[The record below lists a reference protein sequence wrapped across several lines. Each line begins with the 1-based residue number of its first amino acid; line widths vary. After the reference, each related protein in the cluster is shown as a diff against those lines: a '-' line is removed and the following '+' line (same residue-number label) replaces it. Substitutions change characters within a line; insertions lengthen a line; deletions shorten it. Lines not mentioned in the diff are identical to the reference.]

1 MFSILTTNYFY
12 IRLILRNLQFDNNQF
27 NTTNNDNFQ
36 KQQLRDLYIYI
47 GILIGLILII
57 LGGYALYRKCVEKKA
72 TEEIEREYQILMNNL
87 FNSYTSRISSSQSDR
102 RPQSC
107 NVINQ
112 NNIPSINNDL
122 SSNRVDLTHEE
133 RMENIRKR
141 FGNSILIKCL
151 LKKQI
156 EQISYNKNFCEEFGD
171 ICTICMDNFAQ
182 NILISKTPCEHIFHK
197 NCFDRYLK
205 GIKKKDKLICPN
217 CNQNL
222 LVNKKFLK
230 LRAKKNDKIEVKKKV
245 IHKKEDKEM
254 SIFSNNNNNNNH
266 KNSMDT
272 NKNDEF
278 SDDNNEIIFIVKKKR
293 KNNNNI
299 KITNVKEINNN
310 NIFDPLQIN
319 IKENETNSEK
329 EKSKSISF
337 EDNKEKEKE
346 NEKGKEVNI
355 INIEDD
361 KNKIRKKIYLNKLE
375 VKDINLL
382 NNLKNTINNSKQPTL
397 FNRNNNNKTN
407 LSEVGSERD
416 YIISTFAKK
425 GN

>member
-1 MFSILTTNYFY
+1 MNISINF
-12 IRLILRNLQFDNNQF
+12 INVLILRHLNQF
-27 NTTNNDNFQ
+27 NVTNNENFQ

-47 GILIGLILII
+47 AILIGLILVII
-57 LGGYALYRKCVEKKA
+57 GSYALYKKCVEKKA
-72 TEEIEREYQILMNNL
+72 TEEIEREYQLLMNNL
-87 FNSYTSRISSSQSDR
+87 FNSYTSGISSSQSDP

-107 NVINQ
+107 NVMNQ

-156 EQISYNKNFCEEFGD
+156 EQINYNKNICEEFGD
-171 ICTICMDNFAQ
+171 VCTICMDNFVQ

-205 GIKKKDKLICPN
+205 SIKKKDKLVCPN

-230 LRAKKNDKIEVKKKV
+230 LRAKKSDKIEIKKKI

-254 SIFSNNNNNNNH
+254 AIFSNNNNNNNH

-272 NKNDEF
+272 NKNDDF
-278 SDDNNEIIFIVKKKR
+278 SDENNEIIFIVKKKR
-293 KNNNNI
+293 KNKDI
-299 KITNVKEINNN
+299 KITNIKDINNN
-310 NIFDPLQIN
+310 NIYDPLRAN
-319 IKENETNSEK
+319 IKENETNAEK
-329 EKSKSISF
+329 EKSKSISL
-337 EDNKEKEKE
+337 ENKEKEKE
-346 NEKGKEVNI
+346 KEKEANN

-361 KNKIRKKIYLNKLE
+361 KNKIRKKIYLNNFE
-375 VKDINLL
+375 VKDNNLL
-382 NNLKNTINNSKQPTL
+382 NNLKNTVNNNQQQII
-397 FNRNNNNKTN
+397 FNKNNNNKTN
-407 LSEVGSERD
+407 ISEAGSERD
-416 YIISTFAKK
+416 HIISTFLKK
-425 GN
+425 EK

>member
-1 MFSILTTNYFY
+1 MNISINF
-12 IRLILRNLQFDNNQF
+12 INVLILRHLDQF
-27 NTTNNDNFQ
+27 NVTNNENFQ

-47 GILIGLILII
+47 AILIGLILVII
-57 LGGYALYRKCVEKKA
+57 GSYALYKKCVEKKA
-72 TEEIEREYQILMNNL
+72 TEEIEREYQLLMNNL
-87 FNSYTSRISSSQSDR
+87 FNSYTSGISSSQSDP

-107 NVINQ
+107 NVMNQ

-156 EQISYNKNFCEEFGD
+156 EQINYNKNICEEFGD
-171 ICTICMDNFAQ
+171 VCTICMDNFVQ

-205 GIKKKDKLICPN
+205 SIKKKDKLVCPN

-230 LRAKKNDKIEVKKKV
+230 LRAKKSDKIEIKKKI

-254 SIFSNNNNNNNH
+254 AIFSNNNNNNNH

-272 NKNDEF
+272 NKNDDF
-278 SDDNNEIIFIVKKKR
+278 SDENNEIIFIVKKKR
-293 KNNNNI
+293 KNKDI
-299 KITNVKEINNN
+299 KITNIKDINNN
-310 NIFDPLQIN
+310 NIYDPLRAN
-319 IKENETNSEK
+319 IKENETNAEK
-329 EKSKSISF
+329 EKSKSISL
-337 EDNKEKEKE
+337 ENKEKEKE
-346 NEKGKEVNI
+346 KEKEANN

-361 KNKIRKKIYLNKLE
+361 KNKIRKKIYLNNFE
-375 VKDINLL
+375 VKDNNLL
-382 NNLKNTINNSKQPTL
+382 NNLKNTVNNNQQQII
-397 FNRNNNNKTN
+397 FNKNNNNKTN
-407 LSEVGSERD
+407 ISEAGSERD
-416 YIISTFAKK
+416 HIISTFLKK
-425 GN
+425 EK

>member
-1 MFSILTTNYFY
+1 MNISINF
-12 IRLILRNLQFDNNQF
+12 INILILRNLQFDNNQF

-171 ICTICMDNFAQ
+171 ICTICMDNFVQ

>member
-1 MFSILTTNYFY
+1 MNISINF
-12 IRLILRNLQFDNNQF
+12 INVLILRNLQFDNNQL

-36 KQQLRDLYIYI
+36 KHQLKDVYIYI

-57 LGGYALYRKCVEKKA
+57 LGGYALFRKCVEKKA
-72 TEEIEREYQILMNNL
+72 TEEIEREYQLILNNL

-122 SSNRVDLTHEE
+122 SSNRADLTHEE

-156 EQISYNKNFCEEFGD
+156 EQINYNKNFCEEFGD
-171 ICTICMDNFAQ
+171 ICTICMDKFVE

-197 NCFDRYLK
+197 NCFNRYLK

-230 LRAKKNDKIEVKKKV
+230 LRAKKNDKVEVKKKV
-245 IHKKEDKEM
+245 IHKKEDKDM
-254 SIFSNNNNNNNH
+254 AIFSNNNNNIH

-278 SDDNNEIIFIVKKKR
+278 SDDNNEIIFIVKRKR

-319 IKENETNSEK
+319 IKENEANSGK
-329 EKSKSISF
+329 EKSKSISISF

-361 KNKIRKKIYLNKLE
+361 KNKIRKKIYLNKFE

-382 NNLKNTINNSKQPTL
+382 NNFKNTINNSKQPTL

-416 YIISTFAKK
+416 HIISTFAKK

>member
-1 MFSILTTNYFY
+1 MNISINF
-12 IRLILRNLQFDNNQF
+12 INVLILRNLQFDNNQF

-171 ICTICMDNFAQ
+171 ICTICMDNFVQ

-230 LRAKKNDKIEVKKKV
+230 LRANKNDKIELNKKV

>member
-1 MFSILTTNYFY
+1 MNISINF
-12 IRLILRNLQFDNNQF
+12 INVLILRNLQFDNNQY
-27 NTTNNDNFQ
+27 NTTNNENFQ

-171 ICTICMDNFAQ
+171 ICTICMDNFVQ

-416 YIISTFAKK
+416 YIISTFANK

>member
-1 MFSILTTNYFY
+1 MNISINF
-12 IRLILRNLQFDNNQF
+12 INVLILRNLQFDNNQF

-171 ICTICMDNFAQ
+171 ICTICMDNFVQ

-254 SIFSNNNNNNNH
+254 SIFSNNNNNNH

>member
-1 MFSILTTNYFY
+1 MNISINF
-12 IRLILRNLQFDNNQF
+12 INVLILRNLQFDNNQF

-171 ICTICMDNFAQ
+171 ICTICMDNFVQ

-254 SIFSNNNNNNNH
+254 SIFSNNNNNNH

-272 NKNDEF
+272 NKNDDF

>member
-1 MFSILTTNYFY
+1 MNISINF
-12 IRLILRNLQFDNNQF
+12 INVLILRHLQYDNNQF

-47 GILIGLILII
+47 GILLGLIFVI
-57 LGGYALYRKCVEKKA
+57 LGGYSLYRKCVEKKA
-72 TEEIEREYQILMNNL
+72 AEEIEREYQLLMNNL
-87 FNSYTSRISSSQSDR
+87 FNSYSSRISSSQSDR

-107 NVINQ
+107 NIMNQ
-112 NNIPSINNDL
+112 NNIPSISNDL
-122 SSNRVDLTHEE
+122 SSNRADITHEE

-156 EQISYNKNFCEEFGD
+156 EQIKYNKNTCEEYGD
-171 ICTICMDNFAQ
+171 ICTICMDNFVQ

-230 LRAKKNDKIEVKKKV
+230 LRAKKNDKVEVKKKI
-245 IHKKEDKEM
+245 IHKKDDKEM
-254 SIFSNNNNNNNH
+254 AIFSNNNNNNNNH

-272 NKNDEF
+272 NKNDDF

-293 KNNNNI
+293 KNNDNI

-310 NIFDPLQIN
+310 NNIYDPLQIN

-329 EKSKSISF
+329 EKTKSISF
-337 EDNKEKEKE
+337 EEKKEKEQ
-346 NEKGKEVNI
+346 EKQVNN

-361 KNKIRKKIYLNKLE
+361 KNKIKKKIYLNNFE
-375 VKDINLL
+375 VKDNNLL
-382 NNLKNTINNSKQPTL
+382 NNLKNSINNNQQRAI
-397 FNRNNNNKTN
+397 FNRNNNKTN
-407 LSEVGSERD
+407 ISEFGSERD
-416 YIISTFAKK
+416 HIISTFAKK
-425 GN
+425 EN

>member
-1 MFSILTTNYFY
+1 MNISINF
-12 IRLILRNLQFDNNQF
+12 INVLILRNLQFDNNQF

-171 ICTICMDNFAQ
+171 ICTICMDNFVQ

-346 NEKGKEVNI
+346 NEKVKEVNI

>member
-1 MFSILTTNYFY
+1 MNISINF
-12 IRLILRNLQFDNNQF
+12 INVLILRNLQFDNNQL

-36 KQQLRDLYIYI
+36 KHQLKDVYIYI

-57 LGGYALYRKCVEKKA
+57 LGGYALFRKCVEKKA
-72 TEEIEREYQILMNNL
+72 TEEIEREYQLILNNL

-122 SSNRVDLTHEE
+122 SSNRADLTHEE

-156 EQISYNKNFCEEFGD
+156 EQINYNKNFCEEFGD
-171 ICTICMDNFAQ
+171 ICTICMDNFVE

-245 IHKKEDKEM
+245 IHKKEDKDM
-254 SIFSNNNNNNNH
+254 AIFSNNNNNNH
-266 KNSMDT
+266 RNSMDT

-278 SDDNNEIIFIVKKKR
+278 SDDNNEIIFIVKRKR

-319 IKENETNSEK
+319 IKENEANSGK
-329 EKSKSISF
+329 EKSKSISISF

-361 KNKIRKKIYLNKLE
+361 KNKIRKKIYLNKFE

-382 NNLKNTINNSKQPTL
+382 NNFKNTINNSKQPTL

-416 YIISTFAKK
+416 HIISTFAKK

>member
-1 MFSILTTNYFY
+1 MNISINF
-12 IRLILRNLQFDNNQF
+12 INVLILRNLQFDNNQY
-27 NTTNNDNFQ
+27 NTTNNENFQ

-171 ICTICMDNFAQ
+171 ICTICMDNFVQ

>member
-1 MFSILTTNYFY
+1 MNISINF
-12 IRLILRNLQFDNNQF
+12 INVLILRHLNQF
-27 NTTNNDNFQ
+27 NVTNNENFQ

-47 GILIGLILII
+47 AILIGLILVII
-57 LGGYALYRKCVEKKA
+57 GSYALYKKCVEKKA
-72 TEEIEREYQILMNNL
+72 TEEIEREYQLLMNNL
-87 FNSYTSRISSSQSDR
+87 FNSYTSGISSSQSDP

-107 NVINQ
+107 NVMNQ

-156 EQISYNKNFCEEFGD
+156 EQINYNKNICEEFGEV
-171 ICTICMDNFAQ
+171 CTICMDNFVQ

-205 GIKKKDKLICPN
+205 GIKKKDKLVCPN

-230 LRAKKNDKIEVKKKV
+230 LRAKKSDKIEIKKKI

-254 SIFSNNNNNNNH
+254 AIFSNNNNNNNH

-272 NKNDEF
+272 NKNDDF
-278 SDDNNEIIFIVKKKR
+278 SDENNEIIFIVKKKR
-293 KNNNNI
+293 KNKDI
-299 KITNVKEINNN
+299 KITNIKDINNN
-310 NIFDPLQIN
+310 NIYDPLQAN
-319 IKENETNSEK
+319 IKENETNAEK
-329 EKSKSISF
+329 EKSKSISL
-337 EDNKEKEKE
+337 ENKEKEKE
-346 NEKGKEVNI
+346 KEVNN

-361 KNKIRKKIYLNKLE
+361 KNKIRKKIYLNNFE
-375 VKDINLL
+375 VKDNNLL
-382 NNLKNTINNSKQPTL
+382 NNLKNTVNNNQQQII
-397 FNRNNNNKTN
+397 FNKNNNNKTN
-407 LSEVGSERD
+407 ISEAGSERD
-416 YIISTFAKK
+416 HIISTFLKK
-425 GN
+425 EK

>member
-1 MFSILTTNYFY
+1 MNISINF
-12 IRLILRNLQFDNNQF
+12 INVLILRHLQYDNNQF

-47 GILIGLILII
+47 GVLIGLILVI
-57 LGGYALYRKCVEKKA
+57 LGSYSLYRKCVEKKA
-72 TEEIEREYQILMNNL
+72 SDEIEREYQFLMNNL

-107 NVINQ
+107 NIMNQ
-112 NNIPSINNDL
+112 NNIPSISNDL
-122 SSNRVDLTHEE
+122 SSNRADITHEE

-156 EQISYNKNFCEEFGD
+156 EQINYNKNFCEEYGD
-171 ICTICMDNFAQ
+171 ICTICMDNFVQ

-230 LRAKKNDKIEVKKKV
+230 LRAKKSDKLEIKKKV
-245 IHKKEDKEM
+245 IQKKDDKEM
-254 SIFSNNNNNNNH
+254 GIFSNNNNNNR

-278 SDDNNEIIFIVKKKR
+278 SDENNEIIFIVKRKR
-293 KNNNNI
+293 KNNNNV
-299 KITNVKEINNN
+299 KISNVKEINNN
-310 NIFDPLQIN
+310 NIYDPIQIN
-319 IKENETNSEK
+319 IKENETNSQN

-337 EDNKEKEKE
+337 EENKEKI
-346 NEKGKEVNI
+346 KGKENQKEKEVNN

-361 KNKIRKKIYLNKLE
+361 KNKIRKKIYLNNFE
-375 VKDINLL
+375 VKDNNLL
-382 NNLKNTINNSKQPTL
+382 NNLKNTINKSQERTL
-397 FNRNNNNKTN
+397 FNRNMNNKTN
-407 LSEVGSERD
+407 ISEVGSERD
-416 YIISTFAKK
+416 QIISTFVKK
-425 GN
+425 DN

>member
-1 MFSILTTNYFY
+1 MNISINF
-12 IRLILRNLQFDNNQF
+12 INVLILRNLQFDNNQF

-171 ICTICMDNFAQ
+171 ICTICMDNFVQ